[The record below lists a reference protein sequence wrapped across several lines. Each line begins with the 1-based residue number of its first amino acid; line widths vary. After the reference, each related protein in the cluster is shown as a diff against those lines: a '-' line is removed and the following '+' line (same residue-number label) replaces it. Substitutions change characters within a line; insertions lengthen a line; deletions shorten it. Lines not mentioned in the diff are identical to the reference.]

1 MLCMRLNLIMHWKLL
16 IFWESGL
23 ILLEIE
29 SDLINVVQN
38 DRFFQR
44 LKDYTSLFCVKY
56 IPTARDVATK

>member
-1 MLCMRLNLIMHWKLL
+1 MHWKLL